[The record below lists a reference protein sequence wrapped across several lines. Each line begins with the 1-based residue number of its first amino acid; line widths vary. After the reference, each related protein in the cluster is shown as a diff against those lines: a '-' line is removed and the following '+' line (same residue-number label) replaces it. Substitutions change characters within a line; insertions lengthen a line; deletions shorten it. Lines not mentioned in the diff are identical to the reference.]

1 MPEPAPG
8 HIGDVKQTI
17 HAIEIDK
24 RAEVRKI
31 FDGANHPVADVH
43 AIHEFLPLF
52 AALLLDH
59 LAPAK
64 HDVFAVV
71 VKLDDFKIVRVANE
85 LLQIFWRDDI
95 DLRCRQKCLD
105 ADVHHQA
112 AFHHGFYLAFDQ
124 AIPFENMHDLVPVL
138 AVSGF
143 FLREHDH
150 ALVVFEP
157 LEQHVHLVAH
167 FGRVDVIKFRY
178 RNDALGFVSDVDQH
192 FARANFQYSSL
203 DDASLAE
210 VRHRLRHHILH
221 LHHKIKKPPSAP
233 AITAVYGRRNF
244 HATATS
250 GNGAPY

>member
-1 MPEPAPG
+1 MSQSAPS
-8 HIGDVKQTI
+8 HIGHVQQTI
-17 HAIEIDK
+17 HAIQIDECAEIGDVFD
-24 RAEVRKI
+24 RASY
-31 FDGANHPVADVH
+31 AVAHVH
-43 AIHEFLPLF
+43 AFHEFLPLF
-52 AALLLDH
+52 AALLLDDF
-59 LAPAK
+59 APAK
-64 HDVFAVV
+64 HDVFSVV

-105 ADVHHQA
+105 PDVHHQA

-143 FLREHDH
+143 FLREDDH

-167 FGRVDVIKFRY
+167 FGRLDVIKFRY

-221 LHHKIKKPPSAP
+221 LHHKIKSLLGAP
-233 AITAVYGRRNF
+233 TVAAVHDRRNF
-244 HATATS
+244 HAVTIS
-250 GNGAPY
+250 GNGAP